1 MNEASTIAIGARV
14 MVKRKQDR
22 LGGPQY
28 PGRIGIVVRENPF
41 GRDSGGYWY
50 VQLEAT
56 RRAKQRIALFG
67 AKELE
72 LAQEGTS

>member
-1 MNEASTIAIGARV
+1 MSESSNIAIGAKV

-22 LGGPQY
+22 LGGPQF

-41 GRDSGGYWY
+41 GRESGGYWY

-56 RRAKQRIALFG
+56 RRAKQRISLFC
-67 AKELE
+67 AKDLE

>member
-1 MNEASTIAIGARV
+1 MSESSTIVIGAKV

-28 PGRIGIVVRENPF
+28 PGRIGVVVRENMF
-41 GRDSGGYWY
+41 GRESGGYGY

-56 RRAKQRIALFG
+56 RRAKQRIALFC

-72 LAQEGTS
+72 LAQEGAS

>member
-1 MNEASTIAIGARV
+1 MSESSNIAIGARV

-28 PGRIGIVVRENPF
+28 PGRVGVVVHENTF
-41 GRDSGGYWY
+41 GRESGRYWY

-56 RRAKQRIALFG
+56 RQAKQRIALFC
-67 AKELE
+67 AKDLE

>member
-1 MNEASTIAIGARV
+1 MSESSAIAIGAKV

-28 PGRIGIVVRENPF
+28 PGRIGIVVHENMF
-41 GRDSGGYWY
+41 GRESGGLWY

-56 RRAKQRIALFG
+56 RRAKQRIALFY
-67 AKELE
+67 ANELD
-72 LAQEGTS
+72 LAQEAAS